1 MRIKRDFIRIATAK
15 PKVSV
20 ADCFSNASQVL
31 ELIHQAV
38 AKKVSLLLFPELTLT
53 SVSCGDLISD
63 ETLLNQAEQSLID
76 ILKSTEECPIIFILG
91 LPIRLYNHILNV
103 AVICYKGKILQVI
116 PKMDNA
122 ATQLLQGKENSSWF
136 VDHKLCNQEVEIT
149 TNDILQT
156 EDFSFTVHFWDKGT
170 FNNFLIGHADIDLFL
185 SDTPDKVGTYT
196 ELKNIAIGLSVKHGN
211 AFAYNSPGF
220 GESTTDLVYSGAA
233 FIAESGEIIN
243 EASRFSMES
252 SITYADIDIATIHAK
267 SLQKQKVVNN
277 FSVEL
282 IDFKSIEIDKPN
294 RILNAHPFLSKAKE
308 MDYNDAFQIQVASLA
323 QRMLHIHTEKVVI
336 GISGGLD
343 STLALLSCVRT
354 FDALNMPRKNILG
367 ITMPGFGTSNRTYN
381 NAQVMMKK
389 LGITTK
395 EISIKEA
402 CIQHFKDI
410 KHDGSTQ
417 DITYENSQ
425 ARERTQILMD
435 IANMENALVIGTGD
449 LSELALG
456 WATYNGDHM
465 SMYDMNA
472 SIPKTLVQDLVLWAA
487 EQEADAEL
495 KQALLDVVA
504 TPISPELKPTDN
516 KGLINQKTEDLV
528 GPYELHDFFLFNMM
542 KYRFSPTRIYN
553 RAILAFEGKYEQE
566 VIRHWLKQFYRR
578 FFMQQ
583 FKRSCSP
590 DGPDV
595 TGISLSPRGAWSMAS
610 DASSKIWLNEIEK
623 L

>member
-31 ELIHQAV
+31 ELINQAV
-38 AKKVSLLLFPELTLT
+38 AKKVSLLLFPELTLC

-63 ETLLNQAEQSLID
+63 ETLLNYSEQSLGE
-76 ILKSTEECPIIFILG
+76 ILNETRACPIIFVIG
-91 LPIRLYNHILNV
+91 LPIRLYNQILNV
-103 AVICYKGKILQVI
+103 AVICYKGEILQVI

-122 ATQLLQGKENSSWF
+122 ATQLFQGKENSSWF
-136 VDHKLCNQEVEIT
+136 VDHKLCNQDVEIT
-149 TNDILQT
+149 SNDIFQT
-156 EDFSFTVHFWDKGT
+156 EDFSFAVHFWNNGT
-170 FNNFLIGHADIDLFL
+170 FNNSFVGNADIDLFL
-185 SDTPDKVGTYT
+185 SDLPDKIGTYT
-196 ELKNIAIGLSVKHGN
+196 KLKNIAIGLSVKHGN
-211 AFAYNSPGF
+211 AFVYSSPGF
-220 GESTTDLVYSGAA
+220 GESTTDLVYSGAS
-233 FIAESGEIIN
+233 FITESGEIIN
-243 EASRFSMES
+243 ETERFSIDS
-252 SITYADIDIATIHAK
+252 SITYADIDIAAIQAN
-267 SLQKQKVVNN
+267 SLLKQKPVSR
-277 FSVEL
+277 FCFEL
-282 IDFKSIEIDKPN
+282 IDFKPVELDKPE
-294 RILNAHPFLSKAKE
+294 RVLNTHPFLSKTRDI
-308 MDYNDAFQIQVASLA
+308 DYSDAFKIQVASLA

-343 STLALLSCVRT
+343 STLALLSCIRT
-354 FDALNMPRKNILG
+354 FDALKITRKNILG

-381 NAQVMMKK
+381 NAQVMMKE

-410 KHDGSTQ
+410 DHDGSTQ

-487 EQEADAEL
+487 EQEVDSEL

-516 KGLINQKTEDLV
+516 NGLINQKTEDLV

-542 KYRFSPTRIYN
+542 RYRFSPTRIYN
-553 RAILAFEGKYEQE
+553 RAILAFASKYDQE
-566 VIRHWLKQFYRR
+566 IIKHWLKQFYRR

-595 TGISLSPRGAWSMAS
+595 TGISLSPRGGWTMPS
-610 DASSKIWLNEIEK
+610 DASPKIWLDEIEK